1 MSAPTCARSAQPA
14 APPAP
19 GLPAA
24 LRAGAP
30 RRRDLSCAPSPSPLS
45 LASGVAPAPAGL
57 PHPRLSSS
65 SPWPSGT
72 LASECRGRRN
82 WESRAD
88 WLGTSRLRLARSPLV
103 CSKVRGSKAC
113 EPLAPAWWPGE
124 GQRPALGK
132 EEATGPGSG
141 HTAPLAWA
149 HPPGSQTRDV
159 APVFLYRFGRY
170 LQPLGLP
177 RGSSSVGAGQGGAPA
192 WHHSFLP
199 GLAPDSRAT
208 GSGNPTRARSART
221 LPCPGEGA
229 VDGRLAGGISQ
240 LTLLAST
247 RAWVCPTLAD
257 QPILGAVGRAAG
269 PWGRWEALACPAGPP
284 AGGGGGRGP
293 TRQQEAPPKTLAS
306 PWSVPTQPTT
316 PTVGGGTAP
325 FLAVTVPILLPSPRA
340 GRKYLVLLVLGTGS
354 KHCET

>member
-1 MSAPTCARSAQPA
+1 MGGGRSRSPGRLSPESGRRRQRQQRERRRLLALSPYLPPFFPPGPGRSARQVSGRQVSAPTCARSARPA
-14 APPAP
+14 APRLQACLRLCAPAP
-19 GLPAA
+19 LGAGTSPAPQVPLPSAS
-24 LRAGAP
+24 P
-30 RRRDLSCAPSPSPLS
+30 RGWR
-45 LASGVAPAPAGL
+45 PAPAGL

-284 AGGGGGRGP
+284 VKGGGRP
-293 TRQQEAPPKTLAS
+293 
-306 PWSVPTQPTT
+306 
-316 PTVGGGTAP
+316 
-325 FLAVTVPILLPSPRA
+325 
-340 GRKYLVLLVLGTGS
+340 GS
-354 KHCET
+354 RRRL